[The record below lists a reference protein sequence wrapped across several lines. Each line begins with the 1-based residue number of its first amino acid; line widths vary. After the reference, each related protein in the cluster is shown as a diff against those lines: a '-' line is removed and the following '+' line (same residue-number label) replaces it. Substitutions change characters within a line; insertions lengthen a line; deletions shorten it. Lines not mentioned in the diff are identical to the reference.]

1 MTDRHPDSPQSE
13 SPHEA
18 PQYAAER
25 VRRALAVDPRT
36 SELGVR
42 VTVRAAEVYLDG
54 EVPCPSRAEAMT
66 RVAAETAPELHVH
79 NQVRVT
85 TTRGPAEAE
94 ELR

>member
-1 MTDRHPDSPQSE
+1 MRDRSSDANRSGAS
-13 SPHEA
+13 SEA

-25 VRRALAVDPRT
+25 IRRALAVDPRT

-54 EVPCPSRAEAMT
+54 TVPSSDRAESLT
-66 RVAAETAPELHVH
+66 RVAQEAAPELHVH
-79 NQVRVT
+79 NQIRVT
-85 TTRGPAEAE
+85 AAREPADTE